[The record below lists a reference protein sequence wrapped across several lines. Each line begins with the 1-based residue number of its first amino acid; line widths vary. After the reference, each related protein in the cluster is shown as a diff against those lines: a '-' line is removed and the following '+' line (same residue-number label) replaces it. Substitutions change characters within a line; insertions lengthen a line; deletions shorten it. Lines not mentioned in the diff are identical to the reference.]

1 MSVAIRRKRFGRL
14 GLLNFTKCY
23 GEPSCM
29 IVQIGRGMLILGV
42 RAEGESLRLLDSGK
56 AIKIRRAK
64 DVDSAP

>member
-1 MSVAIRRKRFGRL
+1 
-14 GLLNFTKCY
+14 
-23 GEPSCM
+23 M